1 MLKKKKVR
9 RTYTFDE
16 DVILR
21 LEKRCKKELR
31 PVSTVMNQT
40 VMYMTRSNLPTE
52 ELISKSS

>member
-31 PVSTVMNQT
+31 PVSTVINQT
-40 VMYMTRSNLPTE
+40 VMYMTQSKVPTE

>member
-31 PVSTVMNQT
+31 PVSTVINQT
-40 VMYMTRSNLPTE
+40 VMYMTQSKLPTE
-52 ELISKSS
+52 ELIS

>member
-16 DVILR
+16 DAILR
-21 LEKRCKKELR
+21 FEKRCKKELR

-52 ELISKSS
+52 DLISKTS